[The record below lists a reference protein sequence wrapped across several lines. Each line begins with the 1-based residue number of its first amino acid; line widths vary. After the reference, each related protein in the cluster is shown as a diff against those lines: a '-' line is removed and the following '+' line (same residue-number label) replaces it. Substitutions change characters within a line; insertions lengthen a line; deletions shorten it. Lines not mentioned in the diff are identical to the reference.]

1 MSKKKKGFTL
11 VEVIVVMLVATLVF
25 SMVGGTM
32 VYITVTTGNLI
43 KQSEEIDMAKNIE
56 KYVRNNIQTIIDNS
70 PPPDTLNEET
80 NEIVYIENISQLGQ
94 EGFSDIELV
103 TFKIY
108 QKNGESDFI
117 RCNIEFK
124 SGRQFDF
131 IIGEVKE

>member
-32 VYITVTTGNLI
+32 VYITITTGNLI

-56 KYVRNNIQTIIDNS
+56 KYVRNNIQTIMDNYHQ
-70 PPPDTLNEET
+70 DTGNEET
-80 NEIVYIENISQLGQ
+80 DGKVLSLLGQ

-108 QKNGESDFI
+108 QKNDESDFI

>member
-32 VYITVTTGNLI
+32 VYITITTGNLI

-56 KYVRNNIQTIIDNS
+56 KYVRNNIQTIMDNYHQ
-70 PPPDTLNEET
+70 DTGNEET
-80 NEIVYIENISQLGQ
+80 DGKVLSLLGQ

-108 QKNGESDFI
+108 QKTTRVTLLDVI
-117 RCNIEFK
+117 
-124 SGRQFDF
+124 
-131 IIGEVKE
+131 

>member
-1 MSKKKKGFTL
+1 MSKKKRGFTL

-32 VYITVTTGNLI
+32 VYITITTGNLI

-56 KYVRNNIQTIIDNS
+56 KYVRNNIQTIMDNS
-70 PPPDTLNEET
+70 PQGTLNEET
-80 NEIVYIENISQLGQ
+80 NETVYIQDISQLGQ

-108 QKNGESDFI
+108 QKNDESDFI

>member
-56 KYVRNNIQTIIDNS
+56 KYVRNNIQTIMDNY
-70 PPPDTLNEET
+70 PQNTWNEET
-80 NEIVYIENISQLGQ
+80 DRKVCSLLGQ

-124 SGRQFDF
+124 SERQFDF

>member
-32 VYITVTTGNLI
+32 VYITITTGNLI

-56 KYVRNNIQTIIDNS
+56 KYVRNNIQTIMDNYS
-70 PPPDTLNEET
+70 QDTWNEE
-80 NEIVYIENISQLGQ
+80 ISLLGQ
-94 EGFSDIELV
+94 EGFSDIDLV

-108 QKNGESDFI
+108 QKNDESDFI

>member
-32 VYITVTTGNLI
+32 VYITITTGNLI

-56 KYVRNNIQTIIDNS
+56 KYVRNNIQTIMDNY
-70 PPPDTLNEET
+70 PQDNWNEET
-80 NEIVYIENISQLGQ
+80 NEKVLSLLGQ

-108 QKNGESDFI
+108 QKNDESDFI